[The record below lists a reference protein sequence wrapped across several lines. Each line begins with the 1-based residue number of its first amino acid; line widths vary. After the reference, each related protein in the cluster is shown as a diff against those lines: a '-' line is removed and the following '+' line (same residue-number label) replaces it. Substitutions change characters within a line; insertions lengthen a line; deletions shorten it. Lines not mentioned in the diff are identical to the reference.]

1 MVEVRDNFPRVMV
14 RILYDRPGNADLG
27 LGQQSREPLAVNVD
41 AISYDHVVLQREAEA
56 VTDDLHAP
64 VDLLL
69 RLKGAWLGVCRDC
82 DPEVL
87 SHRVDHRGHNLQR
100 SVCQNDGDRDSISLL
115 TCFPSSGG
123 SFARTDWVAVPR
135 VWSWTVR
142 EDHSEYMVARECCS
156 S

>member
-41 AISYDHVVLQREAEA
+41 TVSYDHVVLQREAEA

-87 SHRVDHRGHNLQR
+87 SHRVDHRGHNLQG
-100 SVCQNDGDRDSISLL
+100 SVCQNDGTETPSLYSL
-115 TCFPSSGG
+115 AFHPPEEVLRGQTGWPCPESGAG
-123 SFARTDWVAVPR
+123 L
-135 VWSWTVR
+135 
-142 EDHSEYMVARECCS
+142 
-156 S
+156 

>member
-1 MVEVRDNFPRVMV
+1 M
-14 RILYDRPGNADLG
+14 
-27 LGQQSREPLAVNVD
+27 
-41 AISYDHVVLQREAEA
+41 
-56 VTDDLHAP
+56 TDDLHAP

-87 SHRVDHRGHNLQR
+87 SHRVDHRGHNLQG
-100 SVCQNDGDRDSISLL
+100 SVSQNEGDRDSISLL